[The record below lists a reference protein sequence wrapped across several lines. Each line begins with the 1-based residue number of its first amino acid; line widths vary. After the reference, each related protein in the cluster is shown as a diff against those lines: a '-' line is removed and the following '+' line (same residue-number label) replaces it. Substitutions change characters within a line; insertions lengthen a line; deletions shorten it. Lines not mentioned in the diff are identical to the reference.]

1 MMPTADDLGGLRV
14 AHLIEC
20 DGPGGAEHVVV
31 ELVTA
36 LQARG
41 AQILLV
47 LPADG
52 EGWLGSQLAGSG
64 VAIEYFR
71 VERPVSPSCA
81 RSLVSAFRRHR
92 VAIAHSHDF
101 TMSVYGAWASKRVRV
116 PHVITM
122 HGGRYYA
129 ARLRN
134 RLAIRAAIGMSART
148 VTVSQALS
156 EQMSRDL
163 WMPASRMETIANGV
177 RWLQPACTTL
187 RDELGLGPDDELLV
201 SVGRLVPVK
210 GHEHIIDAIAH
221 LSSRRPTLHL
231 AICGSGELA
240 EALSRRARN
249 LGLADRVHLLGL
261 RSDIAAIVAAADVF
275 VLPSLSEGLP
285 LAVLEAMFAARPIVA
300 SEVGDVGR
308 ALGRGEAGVLVEPGN
323 SYALA
328 GAVDQLLGDPVRARE
343 LGEAARRLAA
353 AHYEVSQMVGR
364 YIALYGQALGRRLFP
379 HPGLPA
385 VRAVSPQPTL

>member
-1 MMPTADDLGGLRV
+1 MIPTAGDLSGLRI

-31 ELVTA
+31 ELATA

-71 VERPVSPSCA
+71 VERAVSPSCA

-101 TMSVYGAWASKRVRV
+101 TMSVYGAWASKRIGV

-134 RLAIRAAIGMSART
+134 
-148 VTVSQALS
+148 
-156 EQMSRDL
+156 
-163 WMPASRMETIANGV
+163 
-177 RWLQPACTTL
+177 
-187 RDELGLGPDDELLV
+187 
-201 SVGRLVPVK
+201 
-210 GHEHIIDAIAH
+210 
-221 LSSRRPTLHL
+221 
-231 AICGSGELA
+231 
-240 EALSRRARN
+240 
-249 LGLADRVHLLGL
+249 
-261 RSDIAAIVAAADVF
+261 
-275 VLPSLSEGLP
+275 
-285 LAVLEAMFAARPIVA
+285 
-300 SEVGDVGR
+300 
-308 ALGRGEAGVLVEPGN
+308 
-323 SYALA
+323 
-328 GAVDQLLGDPVRARE
+328 
-343 LGEAARRLAA
+343 
-353 AHYEVSQMVGR
+353 
-364 YIALYGQALGRRLFP
+364 
-379 HPGLPA
+379 
-385 VRAVSPQPTL
+385 